1 MSRPPRHASTAV
13 KPEKLVAAAAP
24 LADRSQLQQIIAG
37 LNDGVIL
44 ISPDHTI
51 AWANEMALRLHGVD
65 DAAALGATASEYR
78 GRFELSYRN
87 QHKVPERESP
97 MERLLAG
104 ETVGEVVLEIR
115 RLADNRR
122 WIHEIRTMILTD
134 DAGQPSCFVLIIND
148 ETERFNAE
156 ERFERAFGANPA
168 PAIIARLSDM
178 RYVKV
183 NHGFLELTGF
193 KRDELI
199 GRSIHEFDVL
209 AGAERRTLA
218 VECLHAGQTIP
229 QMEGCLAL
237 PGGLERT
244 VLLGGQPIEIG
255 DEACI
260 LFTFADLHPRQQ
272 AQHALK
278 HSEERFAKAFHMAPG
293 PMVILALDGL
303 RILDVNSAFT
313 AATTWRRE
321 EVVGRAEAELEL
333 FGSGT
338 ARAQNERT
346 LRETGHLRGVDIE
359 FRTKTGWVGFFLL
372 SAEIVEIQGS
382 PCVLTV
388 MLDITERKQTETD
401 LLEAVQSVMQDT
413 SWLSQ
418 RIVERLATQDRP
430 KQASSD
436 TPEISSLP
444 KRVRE
449 VLDLVAQGL
458 SDDAIA
464 AQLGISKNTVR
475 NHVSA
480 IYDRLNIRRRAAVVA
495 WARERGLGTP
505 VKTRK
510 TGRKTKRV
518 SKA

>member
-1 MSRPPRHASTAV
+1 
-13 KPEKLVAAAAP
+13 
-24 LADRSQLQQIIAG
+24 
-37 LNDGVIL
+37 
-44 ISPDHTI
+44 
-51 AWANEMALRLHGVD
+51 MALRLHGSD
-65 DAAALGATASEYR
+65 DASDLGATASEYR
-78 GRFELSYRN
+78 DRFELSYRG
-87 QHKVPERESP
+87 QHILADGESP
-97 MERLLAG
+97 MERLFAG
-104 ETVGEVVLEIR
+104 ETVDEVNIEVR
-115 RLADNRR
+115 RRDDGRR
-122 WIHEIRTMILTD
+122 WIHEVRTMILTNH
-134 DAGQPSCFVLIIND
+134 AGQPDCFVLILND

-209 AGAERRTLA
+209 AGAERRSLA
-218 VECLHAGQTIP
+218 VERLHAGQTIP
-229 QMEGCLAL
+229 QMEGCLTL
-237 PGGLERT
+237 PDGFERT
-244 VLLGGQPIEIG
+244 VLMGGQPIEIG
-255 DEACI
+255 SEGCM

-293 PMVILALDGL
+293 PMAILALDGM
-303 RILDVNSAFT
+303 RVLDVNSAFT

-321 EVVGRAEAELEL
+321 EVVGRVEPELKL
-333 FGSGT
+333 FGDGP
-338 ARAQNERT
+338 ARERIERT
-346 LRETGHLRGVDIE
+346 LRETGHLRGIDVE
-359 FRTKTGWVGFFLL
+359 LKAKNGAVGSFLL
-372 SAEIVEIQGS
+372 SAETVDIHGS

-401 LLEAVQSVMQDT
+401 LFAAVRSVMEDT

-418 RIVERLATQDRP
+418 RIVERLASMDRLNDG
-430 KQASSD
+430 SGD
-436 TPEISSLP
+436 TPEVASLP

-458 SDDAIA
+458 SDDEIA
-464 AQLGISKNTVR
+464 GQLAISKNTVR

-495 WARERGLGTP
+495 WARERGLGVA
-505 VKTRK
+505 VKPRK
-510 TGRKTKRV
+510 TGRKIRRTTK
-518 SKA
+518 A

>member
-1 MSRPPRHASTAV
+1 M
-13 KPEKLVAAAAP
+13 
-24 LADRSQLQQIIAG
+24 
-37 LNDGVIL
+37 IL
-44 ISPDHTI
+44 INPDHTI

-65 DAAALGATASEYR
+65 DAAALGATASDYR

-87 QHKVPERESP
+87 QHRVADNESP

-104 ETVGEVVLEIR
+104 ETLSEVVIEIR
-115 RLADNRR
+115 RRDDDRR
-122 WIHEIRTMILTD
+122 WIHQIRTMILTNH
-134 DAGQPSCFVLIIND
+134 AGQPDCFVLIIND

-209 AGAERRTLA
+209 AGAEKRNLA
-218 VECLHAGQTIP
+218 IERLHAGQTIP
-229 QMEGCLAL
+229 QMEGCLTL

-244 VLLGGQPIEIG
+244 VLLGGQPIEMG
-255 DEACI
+255 EEGCM

-293 PMVILALDGL
+293 PMAILALDGL

-333 FGSGT
+333 LGSGT
-338 ARAQNERT
+338 AREHIERT
-346 LRETGHLRGVDIE
+346 LRETGHLRGVDVE
-359 FRTKTGWVGFFLL
+359 LRAKNGAVGSFLL
-372 SAEIVEIQGS
+372 SAETVEIQGS

-401 LLEAVQSVMQDT
+401 LLAAVRSVMQDT

-418 RIVERLATQDRP
+418 RIVERLATLDRS
-430 KQASSD
+430 KEMSSD
-436 TPEISSLP
+436 TPEVSSLP
-444 KRVRE
+444 NRVRE

-458 SDDAIA
+458 SDDDIA

-480 IYDRLNIRRRAAVVA
+480 IYDRLNIRKRAAVVA

-505 VKTRK
+505 VKPQK
-510 TGRKTKRV
+510 TGRKSRRITK
-518 SKA
+518 A